1 MKELSLNNTRL
12 DGRYDIQSLL
22 GQGSYA
28 EIYVA
33 RDALAAP
40 QSPHKSIV
48 VKALNVFL
56 QNDLDTDLERTLV
69 ENFQNEA
76 IALDRVRHPN
86 VISRLGHGSA
96 RDLRGTIFH
105 YLVLEYLSGGD
116 LARAC
121 REKSLNLMQALFYLE
136 QVCAGLGHAHQN
148 GIIHRDIK
156 PQNLLLTADRQ
167 TVKIADFGVARVSQ
181 TDSPVTRVGT
191 NMFAPPEHSPLFAG
205 QTGTLTYT
213 KLTPAADIYSLAK
226 SAYVLITCESPRFF
240 TNQPITE
247 LPFDMRQKAWAKDL
261 IKVLNKATQNDSRER
276 YQNVN
281 DFWLDLSRI
290 KLLAEAE
297 DVDSETKNLS
307 APHKIP
313 QPHIARGYTPLAP
326 QQPRFNT
333 SRDLKL
339 KDNLS
344 AANHA
349 PLVVR
354 LGNETFNQK
363 LNSPPLI
370 AAEVAPDYEELPKY
384 KEKSK
389 SKSLRRFAALIIF
402 LGLFAGI
409 LYGTHN
415 YLRGRGVFPQIRNPF
430 RTQTGKINTDLNLR
444 PTPSSKNEP
453 IGIVSKDSR
462 VKILNSSDN
471 WYEIEV
477 IEYGRPKENPE
488 YADHGWVFA
497 KYVDV
502 QE

>member
-1 MKELSLNNTRL
+1 
-12 DGRYDIQSLL
+12 
-22 GQGSYA
+22 
-28 EIYVA
+28 
-33 RDALAAP
+33 
-40 QSPHKSIV
+40 
-48 VKALNVFL
+48 
-56 QNDLDTDLERTLV
+56 
-69 ENFQNEA
+69 
-76 IALDRVRHPN
+76 
-86 VISRLGHGSA
+86 
-96 RDLRGTIFH
+96 
-105 YLVLEYLSGGD
+105 
-116 LARAC
+116 
-121 REKSLNLMQALFYLE
+121 
-136 QVCAGLGHAHQN
+136 
-148 GIIHRDIK
+148 
-156 PQNLLLTADRQ
+156 
-167 TVKIADFGVARVSQ
+167 
-181 TDSPVTRVGT
+181 
-191 NMFAPPEHSPLFAG
+191 
-205 QTGTLTYT
+205 
-213 KLTPAADIYSLAK
+213 
-226 SAYVLITCESPRFF
+226 
-240 TNQPITE
+240 
-247 LPFDMRQKAWAKDL
+247 MRQKAWAKDL